1 MMNNSRTLLASAL
14 LGGLIAGTID
24 IGAAALINST
34 DIPTIL
40 KAIAAGLLGKAS
52 FEKGVEAEWLGL
64 FLQLAMSI
72 VIAAVFVVA
81 AQRLQL
87 LRRRWMGSGL
97 AYGVIVF
104 VVMNYVVLPLSAVG
118 HIPHFTTAKFLENL
132 LAMLLFGFI
141 IAFFVRSKSAGDAIN
156 PKA

>member
-1 MMNNSRTLLASAL
+1 LVKNSRTILASVL

-24 IGAAALINST
+24 IGAAALINSANVL
-34 DIPTIL
+34 TIL
-40 KAIAAGLLGKAS
+40 KAIAAGLLGRVA

-72 VIAAVFVVA
+72 VIATVFVLA

-87 LRRRWMGSGL
+87 LRRRWIGSGL

-104 VVMNYVVLPLSAVG
+104 AVMNYVVLPLSAVG
-118 HIPHFTTAKFLENL
+118 HSPHFTTAKFAANL
-132 LAMLLFGFI
+132 LAMLVFGLI
-141 IAFFVRSKSAGDAIN
+141 IAFFARSKVAGR
-156 PKA
+156 P